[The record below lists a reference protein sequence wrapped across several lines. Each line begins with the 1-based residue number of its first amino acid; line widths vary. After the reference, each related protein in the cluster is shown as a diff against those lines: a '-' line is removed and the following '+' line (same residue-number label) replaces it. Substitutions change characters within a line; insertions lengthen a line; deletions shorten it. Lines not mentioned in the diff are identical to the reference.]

1 MKSRNKL
8 SNLKKYNHII
18 ISVLII
24 CLVLFLSIGF
34 SAFQNNL
41 SIDGIDAVV
50 KIDKDVIIMGIR
62 VDSTNDGVSLYEDYN
77 VSNIQTKVTLPN
89 EDSYIYL

>member
-8 SNLKKYNHII
+8 SDLKKYNHII

-50 KIDKDVIIMGIR
+50 KIDKD
-62 VDSTNDGVSLYEDYN
+62 DSTNDGVSLYEDYN